1 MSKKEYKL
9 KIKTE
14 KDSLTDTY
22 GKFVLQ
28 PLERGYGVTVGNALR
43 RVLLTSLPGAAITNV
58 KVDGVLHEF
67 STIPG
72 VKDDMADIIQNLK
85 NVRFK
90 LSDSDVDNVKVSLK
104 GKKVFT
110 AAEIQKATDQFE
122 VLNQDQYIT
131 EINTNGKFEIEL
143 RIGVGK
149 GYVPSE
155 ENELPNAPIG
165 TLAMDSIFNPVTK
178 VTYNVQPVPGAKD
191 PIEILSVE
199 VETDG
204 SVTPQDAISYSATVL
219 MDHLKLVE
227 AIAKPEVLE
236 VTEKISEEIIKIR
249 NLLNLTIDE
258 MELSV
263 RSHNCLQAAGIKHIY
278 ELVSKEESEMLKYKN
293 FGRKSLTELVEK
305 LDDMGI
311 SFGMDVDKYLKLE
324 V

>member
-14 KDSLTDTY
+14 KKSLTNTY
-22 GKFVLQ
+22 GKFVIQ
-28 PLERGYGVTVGNALR
+28 PLERGYGITLGNTLR

-58 KVDGVLHEF
+58 KIENVLHEF
-67 STIPG
+67 STVPG
-72 VKDDMADIIQNLK
+72 VKEDMSEIIQNLK
-85 NVRFK
+85 GVRFK
-90 LSDSDVDNVKVSLK
+90 LSDSNVDNLNISLK
-104 GKKVFT
+104 GKKIFT
-110 AAEIQKATDQFE
+110 ASDIQAATNQFE
-122 VLNQDQYIT
+122 VLNKDLYIT
-131 EINTNGKFEIEL
+131 ELNSNGKINMEI

-149 GYVPSE
+149 GYVPAE

-165 TLAMDSIFNPVTK
+165 TLAVDSIFNPVKK
-178 VTYNVQPVPGAKD
+178 VSYNVEPVPGAED
-191 PIEILSVE
+191 PIEILSIE
-199 VETDG
+199 LETDG

-219 MDHLKLVE
+219 MDHLRLVE
-227 AIAKPEVLE
+227 GIAKPEVLE

-263 RSHNCLQAAGIKHIY
+263 RSHNCLQAAGIKYIY
-278 ELVSKEESEMLKYKN
+278 ELVSKEENEMLKYKN

-305 LDDMGI
+305 LDEMGI